1 MKLPYNNRLG
11 KSVLVRSW
19 ITPLILL
26 SGAALCALPNPGQ
39 TRHEPM
45 SEEQLA
51 KLEHPRLLATSQ
63 RLAKI
68 KKFYNSEAGQPTR
81 LEFEAYLKKCKIPEK
96 AAFLKDAT
104 DGQRQGLW
112 NIPTLSL
119 HYLITGSESSRDATI
134 AYLEWLNNFEHWEE
148 GKEVDSGMSAANIMV
163 GAAIGFDSVYHD
175 LEPDFRETFRKK
187 IWHHATELYRRGH
200 QGENP
205 ASGYWINDPFNNH
218 RWHRNAGLTL
228 SVLAA
233 TTGSNEEVEFI
244 EKVRQELDYIHA
256 ALPADGSSH
265 ESPSYMVFGLPYLML
280 ALDAADRN
288 LGQAYLEN
296 SSFIKNISEFRI
308 QSLAPDLK
316 HAFTYGDDSGKGH
329 YNNAFY
335 LAVAKNKQSDHQA
348 ALDAYR
354 ENYPSPFSIP
364 WMRLLW
370 RDNELP
376 RGSVEN
382 IPHEAF
388 FEDLGLLFI
397 RDGWEAQDTALMFK
411 SSPLGG
417 HSLNAFR
424 DNNGKGFVNVAHS
437 DPDANMFVLWN
448 KGTFVAENDRYSKHK
463 QSANHNTVLVNGVGQ
478 TSIGKEEGMVWS
490 QPPANGISMQDTAFV
505 TAYKSLDGIIAIEGE
520 AANAYSHVDLD
531 TFRRTLIWNEGSYI
545 LVIDSIEAPEPHEF
559 SWLMQSPSLTS
570 SEKYPDNYTLLPGP
584 SETPFTVS
592 SNVPYESEIAQ
603 STADERGK
611 PLGWQQLRLSANTS
625 NWFLV
630 SLYQPWDTGS
640 TLSVKYN
647 QKSKSA
653 TIIVKNDGEKD
664 AFKWKAA
671 KDENHASQLS
681 LRNGSGNQV
690 ILNGEPREFH
700 R

>member
-1 MKLPYNNRLG
+1 MNLSNNMLCKRA
-11 KSVLVRSW
+11 LVRSR
-19 ITPLILL
+19 IVPLIFL
-26 SGAALCALPNPGQ
+26 SWATLCAAPNSKQ
-39 TRHEPM
+39 NWHEPI

-51 KLEHPRLLATSQ
+51 TLEHPRLLATSQ

-68 KKFYNSEAGQPTR
+68 KEFYNSEAGHPTR

-233 TTGSNEEVEFI
+233 TTGTSEEIDFI
-244 EKVRQELDYIHA
+244 KKVLQELDYIYS

-288 LGQAYLEN
+288 LGQDYLEE
-296 SSFIKNISEFRI
+296 SSFINNVSNFRI
-308 QSLAPDLK
+308 QSLAPNLK
-316 HAFTYGDDSGKGH
+316 HAFTYGDDSGKGY

-335 LAVAKNKQSDHQA
+335 LPVAKHNQSDHQV

-354 ENYPSPFSIP
+354 KNFASPFSIP

-370 RDNELP
+370 RDSELP

-382 IPHEAF
+382 IAHETF
-388 FEDLGLLFI
+388 FEDLGLLFV

-448 KGTFVAENDRYSKHK
+448 KGAFVAENDRYSKHK
-463 QSANHNTVLVNGVGQ
+463 QSANHNTILVDGIGQ
-478 TSIGKEEGMVWS
+478 TSIGKEEGAVWS
-490 QPPANGISMQDTAFV
+490 QPPANGVSMQDTAFV
-505 TAYKSLDGIIAIEGE
+505 TAYKSLDGIVAIEGE

-531 TFRRTLIWNEGSYI
+531 TFRRTLIWNEGNYI
-545 LVIDSIEAPEPHEF
+545 LVIDSIESPEPHEF
-559 SWLMQSPSLTS
+559 SWLIQSPRLTAF
-570 SEKYPDNYTLLPGP
+570 EEYPNNGTLFPGP
-584 SETPFTVS
+584 SETPFVIS
-592 SNVPYESEIAQ
+592 SNAPYESEIVQ
-603 STADERGK
+603 STADNRGK

-630 SLYQPWDTGS
+630 SLYQPWDAGS

-647 QKSKSA
+647 KKSKSA
-653 TIIVKNDGEKD
+653 TITIKKDDEKD

-671 KDENHASQLS
+671 KDENHSSQLS
-681 LRNGSGNQV
+681 LKNRNGNRV
-690 ILNGEPREFH
+690 ILDGSERKH
-700 R
+700 H